1 MYIKTN
7 VVCLNI
13 ELMNCI
19 CIDEL
24 YMYIP
29 HMCFVYTGSKGQ
41 AWRPE
46 AQDVRE
52 HGADCLETET
62 ECGEGCQ

>member
-1 MYIKTN
+1 MYIKIN

-24 YMYIP
+24 YMYMYIFY
-29 HMCFVYTGSKGQ
+29 MCFVYIGSKG
-41 AWRPE
+41 
-46 AQDVRE
+46 
-52 HGADCLETET
+52 
-62 ECGEGCQ
+62 

>member
-1 MYIKTN
+1 
-7 VVCLNI
+7 
-13 ELMNCI
+13 MNCI

-46 AQDVRE
+46 AQDVGE